1 MSMHFEA
8 HDYMSLSEAPNP
20 PMETSEN
27 PNISSQTNDK
37 NKGLNLKATELRLG
51 LPGSESP
58 EREFG
63 LCVKGLF
70 SGAKRGFSDTLDGGS
85 RKWVFTGSGGSDLDL
100 AKNGCF
106 FSPKG
111 ISGGEVSSQQ
121 SSMAANAVKE
131 AVPQAPKLVQEKK
144 PQIPSAAK
152 AQVVGWP
159 PIRSFRKNSMA
170 SNQPKDDDE
179 VDAKSG
185 SSSLYVKVSMEGAP
199 YLRKVDLK
207 IYSGYAE
214 MSSALEK
221 MFSCFTIG
229 QCGSDGV
236 PGRDGLSESR
246 LMDLLHGSEYVLTY
260 EDKDGDWM
268 LVGDVPWEMFTDSC
282 KRLRIMKSSDAV
294 GLENSF
300 GDVTNKVVADFGC
313 GCGTLGLAASLL
325 DAEYVVGL
333 DIDAQSIEIA
343 TANAEDLELEMD
355 FVQCDLRN
363 LGWRGPIVDTVV
375 MNPPF
380 GTRKKG
386 ADMDFLC
393 AALKI
398 ASQAVYSLHK
408 TTTREHVK
416 RTALRDYN
424 AKSAEVLCELR
435 FDVPQLYK
443 FHKKK
448 EVDVAV
454 DLWRFVPQRIQ
465 GKGL

>member
-1 MSMHFEA
+1 MKLKQLE
-8 HDYMSLSEAPNP
+8 SLLGTLQQFSNP
-20 PMETSEN
+20 KIDLEQYPTG
-27 PNISSQTNDK
+27 PHI
-37 NKGLNLKATELRLG
+37 A
-51 LPGSESP
+51 
-58 EREFG
+58 
-63 LCVKGLF
+63 
-70 SGAKRGFSDTLDGGS
+70 S
-85 RKWVFTGSGGSDLDL
+85 R
-100 AKNGCF
+100 
-106 FSPKG
+106 
-111 ISGGEVSSQQ
+111 
-121 SSMAANAVKE
+121 M
-131 AVPQAPKLVQEKK
+131 
-144 PQIPSAAK
+144 
-152 AQVVGWP
+152 
-159 PIRSFRKNSMA
+159 
-170 SNQPKDDDE
+170 
-179 VDAKSG
+179 
-185 SSSLYVKVSMEGAP
+185 LYTA
-199 YLRKVDLK
+199 
-207 IYSGYAE
+207 
-214 MSSALEK
+214 
-221 MFSCFTIG
+221 
-229 QCGSDGV
+229 
-236 PGRDGLSESR
+236 
-246 LMDLLHGSEYVLTY
+246 
-260 EDKDGDWM
+260 
-268 LVGDVPWEMFTDSC
+268 
-282 KRLRIMKSSDAV
+282 
-294 GLENSF
+294 ENSF